1 MQKKRYVVNPDVLS
15 REELDGTLLVNTD
28 NGDFLLI
35 NAVGHLI
42 WQALR
47 QPLTPEEIVACLM
60 ETCEDVPGEQVAADV
75 EAFLQSLQSGGF
87 IGEVLEE
94 P

>member
-1 MQKKRYVVNPDVLS
+1 VQKKRYVVNPDVLS
-15 REELDGTLLVNTD
+15 REELDGTLLVNAD
-28 NGDFLLI
+28 SGDFLLI
-35 NAVGHLI
+35 NPVGYLI

-47 QPLTPEEIVACLM
+47 QPLTPEEIIAHLM
-60 ETCEDVPGEQVAADV
+60 ENCEDVPGEQVAADV
-75 EAFLQSLQSGGF
+75 EVFLHSLQTGGF

>member
-1 MQKKRYVVNPDVLS
+1 MQQKRYVVNPDVLS
-15 REELDGTLLVNTD
+15 REELDGTLLVNAD

-35 NAVGHLI
+35 NPVGRLI

-47 QPLTPEEIVACLM
+47 QPLTPEEIIAHLM

-75 EAFLQSLQSGGF
+75 EEFLQALQPSGF
-87 IGEVLEE
+87 IGEVLED

>member
-1 MQKKRYVVNPDVLS
+1 MQQRYVVNPDVLS

-28 NGDFLLI
+28 NADFVLI
-35 NAVGHLI
+35 NPVGHLI

-47 QPLTPEEIVACLM
+47 QPLTLEEIIAYLM
-60 ETCEDVPGEQVAADV
+60 ATCEDAPGEQVAADV
-75 EAFLQSLQSGGF
+75 EEFLQSLQSGGY